1 MTATLHS
8 LFDAATGTWTH
19 VLADR
24 ATRRAAVIDPV
35 LDFDPKS
42 GRIAHHSAQAVLDLL
57 DRNALTLDW
66 LLETH
71 AHADHL
77 SAAGWLKAQRGG
89 RTAIG
94 ARIGG
99 VQAVFKRLFNLE
111 PGFATDGSQ
120 FDRLLADGDCIE
132 LGATLIEVL
141 ALPGHTPADIGYR
154 VRDCRAADS
163 DARFDAVF
171 IGDTLFAPDLG
182 SARCDFPGGDAR
194 ALFRSAQRLLALPD
208 ATRLYLCHDYP
219 PDGRAP
225 VAWASVAEQRAGNLH
240 LRAGIDEDAF
250 VHLRQ
255 TRDAALDMPVL
266 LLPSVQVNVRAG
278 ELPPPEADG
287 RRYLKLPLDAF

>member
-1 MTATLHS
+1 MTAHIHS

-19 VLADR
+19 VLADL

-35 LDFDPKS
+35 LDFDAKS
-42 GRIAHHSAQAVLDLL
+42 GRIAHRSAQAVLDLL
-57 DRNALTLDW
+57 DREALTLDW

-94 ARIGG
+94 AGIGA
-99 VQAVFKRLFNLE
+99 VQATFKRLFNLE

-120 FDRLLADGDCIE
+120 FDRVLDEGDAIE
-132 LGATLIEVL
+132 LGASRIEAL
-141 ALPGHTPADIGYR
+141 ALHGHTPADAGYR
-154 VRDCRAADS
+154 VRDCIAAD
-163 DARFDAVF
+163 AAAPFDAVF
-171 IGDTLFAPDLG
+171 IGDTLFAPDVG

-194 ALFRSAQRLLALPD
+194 MLYRSAQRLLALPA

-219 PDGRAP
+219 PDDRAP
-225 VAWASVAEQRAGNLH
+225 QAWHSVAEQRARNLH
-240 LRAGIDEDAF
+240 LHAGIDEAAF
-250 VHLRQ
+250 VQLRRA
-255 TRDAALDMPVL
+255 RDATLDLPTL

-278 ELPPPEADG
+278 ELPPPEDDG